1 MLCWRW
7 SRELGQKRSSRWK
20 VTAGSSGNLTR
31 ISTKTVIWWSGSFAG
46 SSISGALRLGMER
59 WPHAIQPS
67 SPWPP
72 ALFGWLNCQ
81 QILVLIL
88 IILISTGTLIS
99 LFVLAYL
106 TDTESQAIGFYATSI
121 GIILVTALVGKRSF
135 ELCSVI
141 LSDQCVEQLCMFC
154 GRHFIHNKKPLW
166 SKITD
171 IAVKPGAFVLSGR
184 NQKIEINTMV
194 FTNANVEIE
203 YITKKI
209 RQKMQ
214 NRRYD

>member
-7 SRELGQKRSSRWK
+7 SREAGRKRSSRWK
-20 VTAGSSGNLTR
+20 TTAGSIGNLIR

-121 GIILVTALVGKRSF
+121 GIILVTALVGKSSF

-141 LSDQCVEQLCMFC
+141 LSDQCVEQLCKFWGC
-154 GRHFIHNKKPLW
+154 HLIHNKKPLW
-166 SKITD
+166 SEITD
-171 IAVKPGAFVLSGR
+171 IAVKPGAFLLLGR
-184 NQKIEINTMV
+184 DQKIEINTMF

-203 YITKKI
+203 CITKKNQS
-209 RQKMQ
+209 R
-214 NRRYD
+214 DAEP